1 MATPILINDAPNL
14 VRFLH
19 NVRTAPTDPVLLC
32 DRSRGVMLGLAVGN
46 VLGLP
51 VEGRWYYE
59 IDDWYPDGVT
69 EINPKAKSLLMDDDL
84 AQAVDL
90 GEALLAEGDATHD
103 FARRLVTWR
112 HENGHGIGN
121 TTKIVVGLL
130 EILELLE
137 KGTPPSE
144 VARVF
149 YERERHRFF
158 YEHGS
163 PFPDLLTDLLEVLE
177 KGVPPSEAAQ
187 FFPARIFYKHNPIAP
202 NGGLM
207 RCAPVAVAHH
217 SAPELLVRDSAALCA
232 VTHYAPTAQWSC
244 IVINT
249 AIALLLRGADP
260 DLLALLAASS
270 ADGAPDMLAK
280 ASADD
285 IPTDVLASI
294 VGGRPIITDASWLRC
309 DQHLIGH
316 TLLAMQAGLW
326 AAATPLDFEAAL
338 VQIVSAGGDTD
349 TNAAVAGAVLGARYG
364 AEAIPQRWL
373 ECVPE
378 RERIEALADDL
389 LALSPE

>member
-1 MATPILINDAPNL
+1 MTDPTLISDAPNL
-14 VRFLH
+14 VRFLR
-19 NVRTAPTDPVLLC
+19 NVSTAPANPATRR
-32 DRSRGVMLGLAVGN
+32 DRSRGVLLGLAVGN

-59 IDDWYPDGVT
+59 IDDRYPDGVT
-69 EINPKAKSLLMDDDL
+69 EANPKAKSRLMDDDL

-90 GEALLAEGDATHD
+90 GEALLADSDAVRD
-103 FARRLVTWR
+103 FARRLVIWR

-130 EILELLE
+130 EILETLE
-137 KGTPPSE
+137 EGTPPPE

-149 YERERHRFF
+149 YEREPHRSF
-158 YEHGS
+158 YEYDS
-163 PFPDLLTDLLEVLE
+163 PFPDLLTALLETLE
-177 KGVPPSEAAQ
+177 EGMPPPEAVR
-187 FFPARIFYKHNPIAP
+187 FFPARVFYERHPIAP

-244 IVINT
+244 IVINS
-249 AIALLLRGADP
+249 AITLLLRGAAP
-260 DLLALLAASS
+260 DLHALLTAVS
-270 ADGAPDMLAK
+270 ADGAPDMLAA
-280 ASADD
+280 ASTDD

-294 VGGRPIITDASWLRC
+294 AGGQPIVADASWLRC

-326 AAATPLDFEAAL
+326 AVATPLDFEAAL

-349 TNAAVAGAVLGARYG
+349 TNGAVAGAVLGARYG
-364 AEAIPQRWL
+364 AAAIPQRWL
-373 ECVPE
+373 DCIPE
-378 RERIEALADDL
+378 RERIEALADSL
-389 LALSPE
+389 SVLSPE

>member
-1 MATPILINDAPNL
+1 MATPILTNEAPNL

-19 NVRTAPTDPVLLC
+19 NVRTAPTDPVLLR

-59 IDDWYPDGVT
+59 IDDRYPGGVI
-69 EINPKAKSLLMDDDL
+69 EPNPKEKDRPMDDDL
-84 AQAVDL
+84 AQSVEL
-90 GEALLAEGDATHD
+90 GEVLLAGGDVVYD
-103 FARRLVTWR
+103 FAQRLVTWR
-112 HENGHGIGN
+112 RENGRGIGN
-121 TTKIVVGLL
+121 TTWNVI
-130 EILELLE
+130 
-137 KGTPPSE
+137 
-144 VARVF
+144 
-149 YERERHRFF
+149 
-158 YEHGS
+158 
-163 PFPDLLTDLLEVLE
+163 DLLEA
-177 KGVPPSEAAQ
+177 GTSPSEAA
-187 FFPARIFYKHNPIAP
+187 RIFYEHNPIAP

-207 RCAPVAVAHH
+207 RCAPIAVAHH
-217 SAPELLVRDSAALCA
+217 NAPKLLVRDSSTLCA

-244 IVINT
+244 IVINA
-249 AIALLLRGADP
+249 AIALLLRGTDP

-326 AAATPLDFEAAL
+326 AVATPLDFEAAL

-364 AEAIPQRWL
+364 ATAIPQRWL
-373 ECVPE
+373 DCIPE
-378 RERIEALADDL
+378 RERIETLADDL
-389 LALSPE
+389 LALTA